1 MAASAGALTP
11 QTHELPNGL
20 RIRLLPD
27 NRAKVL
33 AYQTYFRVGSRNE
46 RIGRTGIA
54 HLFEHMMFNGATR
67 YGPKEFDRQLE
78 AHGGSSNAYTS
89 TDLTVYHEEVPSE
102 ALDLVID
109 LEADRMAGLRLSDES
124 LQSERQVVK
133 EERRLRVEDSV
144 FGRLDEEL
152 GSLIFQAHPY
162 HWPVIGWMNDL
173 DRITLEDCQAFFR
186 RCYAP
191 NNATVYLAGDFDPAS
206 TLEKLKRAYGSLPP
220 GPGMDPVPNDE
231 PPQHGQRRVE
241 LQIPS
246 QNAAL
251 LLGFRGVP
259 ATDRL
264 AGALDLLSMILT
276 FGDGSLLVREL
287 VHKKQLCTEVSS
299 DHGWRIDS
307 GVFMLAAELAA
318 DSSIKRVERV
328 ILEQLAE
335 LAANPVKPALLE
347 RAKAQLR
354 VVLLRERQTAL
365 GRCHVLGNC
374 EHLLGGLGEAE
385 KQYERLRAVTPKTIR
400 EAAEAVFKVGQSTM
414 VWVDP

>member
-1 MAASAGALTP
+1 MKRFIAEAGETIHAL
-11 QTHELPNGL
+11 ELNGL
-20 RIRLLPD
+20 RHIRE
-27 NRAKVL
+27 NREAAQLAREGHQRLVLGDALYYAGLGGVLAGVVGVTVGAAQVTDSRAQWGFGTAGAILAAAGLISLVGGIFAINDGLAKVL
-33 AYQTYFRVGSRNE
+33 DAVN
-46 RIGRTGIA
+46 
-54 HLFEHMMFNGATR
+54 
-67 YGPKEFDRQLE
+67 
-78 AHGGSSNAYTS
+78 
-89 TDLTVYHEEVPSE
+89 VYN
-102 ALDLVID
+102 LDLV
-109 LEADRMAGLRLSDES
+109 
-124 LQSERQVVK
+124 
-133 EERRLRVEDSV
+133 
-144 FGRLDEEL
+144 
-152 GSLIFQAHPY
+152 
-162 HWPVIGWMNDL
+162 
-173 DRITLEDCQAFFR
+173 
-186 RCYAP
+186 
-191 NNATVYLAGDFDPAS
+191 
-206 TLEKLKRAYGSLPP
+206 
-220 GPGMDPVPNDE
+220 
-231 PPQHGQRRVE
+231 
-241 LQIPS
+241 
-246 QNAAL
+246 
-251 LLGFRGVP
+251 RGVP